1 MYRLKQIDSHKTEK
15 PLNTIFRL
23 ILFAISYFFIVG
35 IFQFIGFLVSNVDL
49 DNLDA
54 LKTTEQHLIIS
65 LFDFVGNFLLL
76 WLFMKYVDK
85 EKFIKLG
92 FSIQNKI
99 KEIILGILLGVLIM
113 GLGFLTLLMLNEIS
127 FYEFNYN
134 FKEIMYSIL
143 VYIIVAF
150 VEEAIFRGYIL
161 RNLMMSSNS
170 HLALVISSILFAL
183 AHGFNP
189 NMDWFSYLDLFLAG
203 ILLGISYVYTRNLWF
218 PIALHFSW
226 NFFQTLLGFNV
237 SGQDFYSLIEF
248 KIEEKNILN
257 GGDFGF
263 EGSIFS
269 ILVQVL
275 LIVVIF
281 LYYERIKSKKLQ
293 N

>member
-1 MYRLKQIDSHKTEK
+1 MEEIDSHKTEK
-15 PLNTIFRL
+15 PLNIIFRL

-49 DNLDA
+49 NNLDA

-269 ILVQVL
+269 ILIQVL